1 MARTVSIT
9 SASSCTGNCEWVRS
23 FQIRR
28 ADQKGLLTRATEGL
42 FAKGKGKGEVLP
54 VKLTGTYDDPSYG
67 LDK

>member
-1 MARTVSIT
+1 M
-9 SASSCTGNCEWVRS
+9 RS